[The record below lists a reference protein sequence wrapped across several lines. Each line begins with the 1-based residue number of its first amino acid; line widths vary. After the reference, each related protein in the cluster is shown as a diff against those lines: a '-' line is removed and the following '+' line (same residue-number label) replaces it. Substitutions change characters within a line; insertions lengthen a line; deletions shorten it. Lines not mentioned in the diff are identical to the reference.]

1 MPEFLPASPA
11 TAKVSSSANSS
22 GEQRNVQ
29 ESNLPPLVGVHRA
42 ADGLAPTSQMTF
54 QTAESGGHDPQPLAG
69 PRRLPS
75 GPPTIRRSLSMRK
88 AEDSNPTPV
97 RRTLVSSEVWLHRQV
112 TFQMRAQMTVM
123 RTPVS
128 RQSAAGPAI
137 GRRSQQSGRQGLNLR
152 SLASDASAIPLRY
165 TLMNQYPV
173 RESNPPLRLER
184 STASPEARTG
194 LQYRVRVSNPSG
206 WVENPATSRKSNAAR
221 VRSTSGS
228 NRADR
233 CCRAAPSP

>member
-1 MPEFLPASPA
+1 MWCSGRGSNSHGPRSPLASRA
-11 TAKVSSSANSS
+11 SVSTGSFTTRAKL
-22 GEQRNVQ
+22 R
-29 ESNLPPLVGVHRA
+29 ESDSNRRPPGYEPGDLPPDLSR
-42 ADGLAPTSQMTF
+42 DELEQS
-54 QTAESGGHDPQPLAG
+54 
-69 PRRLPS
+69 
-75 GPPTIRRSLSMRK
+75 RRSVPGG
-88 AEDSNPTPV
+88 N
-97 RRTLVSSEVWLHRQV
+97 RTHLAS
-112 TFQMRAQMTVM
+112 
-123 RTPVS
+123 
-128 RQSAAGPAI
+128 SAAGPAI